1 MSEKIDDIYRRYL
14 KGTLTRVELDLLLR
28 YFEQASKADLDK
40 LVESGFNR
48 PTEIFADHNIDERLQ
63 RVQSHIIDHTF
74 RRPVRPLWKQTWAAV
89 AASILVVFSCYY
101 YFQEQPLLVEDIAAP
116 SPVLFVKN
124 TKGDQVDIAG
134 QEGKTWR
141 SGNMQLSLVDS
152 QTIRLSQALDVPAV
166 PELQTLYTERSDFKV
181 ILEDGSV
188 VTLNARSAITLGVPF
203 NEDERVVS
211 LIGEGF
217 FEVAHDAKRPFK
229 VEVGSTRIAVL
240 GTQFNVRAYP
250 ESKDVETVLT
260 QGKIALWQV
269 GNPEQVVLAPG
280 EKAISDKD
288 GIRLAKTRTEQVTAW
303 KDRYFMYEN
312 EPLADV
318 LQDVA
323 RWYGADLDTTD
334 MPPDNRIYMKIN
346 KNLPLSEVLQL
357 LHETSSI
364 RYKFEKGK
372 ISIQ

>member
-1 MSEKIDDIYRRYL
+1 
-14 KGTLTRVELDLLLR
+14 LR